1 MLRAIR
7 EIRPR
12 WVVGENVLGIV
23 NWNRG
28 MVFEQ
33 VHVDLETEGYEV
45 QAFVL
50 PACSVG
56 APHRR
61 DRTWF
66 VAHAVKTPGAMDAR
80 AENLKKKE
88 QRFGNSGTLAQEL
101 QTGFIYKRG
110 LLPTVQTQGLNEN
123 GKTVFMP
130 LGLLPSP
137 TSTDWNT
144 ALSPEQAE
152 KYRAKY
158 PKAQALTQ
166 LRQMAVEGLLP
177 TPMASGDICHP
188 ERIRRLKSA
197 GGQTMGSRKCGKS
210 RPNGIMDY
218 LMFQGILL
226 MPTMLDKE
234 NPTLTSRKRGNEPIM
249 EQSAKSS
256 KCGRSS
262 QLNPLFVQEMMG
274 FPYLWTELPFQSG
287 EQKQSTPTETR

>member
-1 MLRAIR
+1 MSSREDSHANRSQQPGSEKAQKMTAISGQKCCEQYAKFAPAGSWARTFSELLIGTEEWYSNKCTLIWKLKGTRFRRLYFQLAVSAPPTDETARGLLPML
-7 EIRPR
+7 
-12 WVVGENVLGIV
+12 L
-23 NWNRG
+23 
-28 MVFEQ
+28 
-33 VHVDLETEGYEV
+33 
-45 QAFVL
+45 
-50 PACSVG
+50 
-56 APHRR
+56 
-61 DRTWF
+61 
-66 VAHAVKTPGAMDAR
+66 KTPGAMDAR

-177 TPMASGDICHP
+177 TPMASGA
-188 ERIRRLKSA
+188 IRSEYA
-197 GGQTMGSRKCGKS
+197 G
-210 RPNGIMDY
+210 
-218 LMFQGILL
+218 
-226 MPTMLDKE
+226 
-234 NPTLTSRKRGNEPIM
+234 
-249 EQSAKSS
+249 
-256 KCGRSS
+256 
-262 QLNPLFVQEMMG
+262 
-274 FPYLWTELPFQSG
+274 
-287 EQKQSTPTETR
+287 